1 MSESIQSR
9 ILSHLKSER
18 YQPAKP
24 RNLAR
29 DLELHTDDAYSTFRD
44 ALRALMDQG
53 RVVLGQRGCL
63 VLPGSH
69 EKSDGFIGTYSHN
82 RRGFGFVT
90 PSDPTAKEDLFI
102 PPGENNGALNGD
114 KVRAIIA
121 SRGER
126 DGKAL
131 YSGRIIE
138 VMERGNS
145 RFVGELTKVQN
156 RWYVLPDGNAL
167 TAPISTPDAGS
178 RHIRAGTKV
187 VVEITEYPEGAGE
200 AVGVIIEVLGAAGE
214 KDVDLRSV
222 IIQHNLPGEF
232 PEEVKAAAHAAT
244 ASFDPEFE
252 RQRRIDLSDQLVVTI
267 DPDDAKDYDDAISL
281 RKLADGRTELG
292 VHIADV
298 SHFVTEGS
306 ALDVE
311 AKQRGNSTYFPG
323 FVIPMLPEVLSNGVC
338 SLQEGVPRLCK
349 SAFITLDRDS
359 KPASAKFAETLITSA
374 KRLRYREAQ
383 DLIDGR
389 DEIFHPDGAKK
400 RSDYAPE
407 VIELLMDMNQ
417 LAKRIQKRRL
427 AAGQLVLD
435 LPEVQLTLDEDG
447 KVVGTEREDTSFT
460 HTLIEMFMVEANE
473 AVARLLHSLDVPF
486 IRRIH
491 PEPDLRDSERLTKF
505 VTVAGHKLP
514 KVLDRHAIQ
523 ALVVATRG
531 RPEAYAINLAVL
543 KSLTRA
549 EYSPQVDGHYALASD
564 HYTHFTSPIRRY
576 ADLMIHRLLK
586 AYITAREGAGG
597 KRGKVNLDDV
607 PSFDDLVTQGRH
619 MSFTE
624 RRAEAAERE
633 LRQVK
638 LLTLLAGKI
647 GEEFSGVVTGIT
659 NFGIFVQITEYLIE
673 GLIRYEDLMDD
684 WWDVDEKAGLIR
696 GQRTGKRIGI
706 GDACITRVVRVDPAR
721 RELSLSITELT
732 SRLTR
737 EEIAIVPN
745 HQNPR
750 RGGGNG
756 GGGNRGG
763 GGGGGRRGGGGGGGG
778 ESRGGGGP
786 RSGGGGGGHRGGGGG
801 GGRRSGGPTAKQPPA
816 PAKSGTSDKNKTS
829 SSQKRAAAPK
839 AKDNRKRSR

>member
-9 ILSHLKSER
+9 IVSHLKSQQ

-24 RNLAR
+24 RDLAHE
-29 DLELHTDDAYSTFRD
+29 LELNAEDSYPAFRE

-69 EKSDGFIGTYSHN
+69 AKSDEFIGTYSHN
-82 RRGFGFVT
+82 RRGFGFVS

-102 PPGENNGALNGD
+102 PPGDNNGALNGD
-114 KVRAIIA
+114 KVRATIA

-131 YSGRIIE
+131 YSGKVVE
-138 VMERGNS
+138 VLERGNS

-156 RWYVLPDGNAL
+156 RWYVLPDGNGL

-187 VVEITEYPEGAGE
+187 VVEITQFPALGTE
-200 AVGVIIEVLGAAGE
+200 AIGVITEVLGEAGQ
-214 KDVDLRSV
+214 KDVDLKAI

-232 PEEVKAAAHAAT
+232 PEEVKEAARDAT
-244 ASFDPEFE
+244 ASFDPEAE
-252 RQRRIDLSDQLVVTI
+252 RARRIDLSDQLVVTI

-281 RKLADGRTELG
+281 RKLPDGRIELG

-306 ALDVE
+306 PLDVE
-311 AKQRGNSTYFPG
+311 AKKRGNSTYFPG

-349 SAFITLDRDS
+349 SAFITIDEDA
-359 KPASAKFAETLITSA
+359 KPAGAKFAETLITSA

-383 DLIDGR
+383 DLIDGK
-389 DEIFHPDGAKK
+389 DEIFHPDGNRK
-400 RSDYAPE
+400 RSDYTPE
-407 VIELLMDMNQ
+407 VQKILMDMNH

-435 LPEVQLTLDEDG
+435 LPEVELKLDQDG
-447 KVVGTEREDTSFT
+447 KVIGTEKEDTSFT

-473 AVARLLHSLDVPF
+473 AVARLLDSLDVPF
-486 IRRIH
+486 IRRVH
-491 PEPDLRDSERLTKF
+491 PEPDLSDSEKLTKF

-514 KVLDRHAIQ
+514 KKLDRHAIQ
-523 ALVVATRG
+523 NLVMATRG

-549 EYSPQVDGHYALASD
+549 EYSPTVDGHYALASL

-586 AYITAREGAGG
+586 AYVDARASAGPG
-597 KRGKVNLDDV
+597 KRGKINLGDV
-607 PSFDDLVTQGRH
+607 PSFDDLVLQGRH

-624 RRAEAAERE
+624 RRSEAAERE

-638 LLTLLAGKI
+638 LLTLLSGKL
-647 GEEFSGVVTGIT
+647 GQDFAGVVTGIT
-659 NFGIFVQITEYLIE
+659 NFGVFVQISDYLIE

-684 WWDVDEKAGLIR
+684 WWDVDDKAGIIR

-706 GDACITRVVRVDPAR
+706 GDTCIARVVRVDPAR
-721 RELSLSITELT
+721 RELSLAITELT
-732 SRLTR
+732 SAVKR
-737 EEIAIVPN
+737 EDISIA
-745 HQNPR
+745 PR
-750 RGGGNG
+750 NQQHR
-756 GGGNRGG
+756 
-763 GGGGGRRGGGGGGGG
+763 
-778 ESRGGGGP
+778 
-786 RSGGGGGGHRGGGGG
+786 GGGHRGGGGG
-801 GGRRSGGPTAKQPPA
+801 GGRGGGGGGGGPRGGGPRHKPGQTLPSKPGKSGGPGRRGGNAKGGKPNSPGKSKPSSPPSRGGGG
-816 PAKSGTSDKNKTS
+816 PKSGG
-829 SSQKRAAAPK
+829 KRK
-839 AKDNRKRSR
+839 GRR